1 MIEHKE
7 SDNSY
12 KEIVKS
18 TGIVGGAQVI
28 KILIGIIRTKIVA
41 VILGPGGIGIVGMY
55 DSIISLSGTI
65 TNFGIGSSG
74 ARQIAESNSSNNPEK
89 ISKTI
94 LALRRLSLFTGLIGF
109 VFVLALSKQISFL
122 TFGNK
127 NYTLEISIISI
138 ILLFNGIST
147 GQLALLQGLRRLKEL
162 AFAQVWGSLFG
173 AIASITIV
181 YLFKEKG
188 IPVYLVL
195 IAAFSI
201 LTSWWYTRKIN
212 VVTYTLSRDSFFAEA
227 KGLLSVGFAF
237 MIAMVL
243 GSATG
248 YLTRLML
255 INELGINSVGIYT
268 ASWTLASFYVSIMLN
283 AMGTD
288 FFPRLTAV
296 NKDNHAL
303 NKLVNEQTLA
313 GMLFSIPGI
322 LFTITLSP
330 IVLKIFYSS
339 SFTEGADLIR
349 WLIASL
355 GFRIISWPLGYILL
369 AKGLSKI
376 FITTE
381 IIFNSISIVLIYLFI
396 KLFGLNGIG
405 MAYVLNYI
413 IYTIIMLFIC
423 HNVSSLKWS
432 KSIFNILGLSLL
444 FIAINILMLS
454 LLNYII
460 YIIAGLI
467 GSMICTVI
475 YVKILQ
481 NLLGISLLNKLKSFI
496 TIKRS
501 K

>member
-1 MIEHKE
+1 MKEQKE

-55 DSIISLSGTI
+55 GSIISLSGTI

-74 ARQIAESNSSNNPEK
+74 ARQIAESNSSNDSVK

-94 LALRRLSLFTGLIGF
+94 IALRRLSLITGVLGF
-109 VFVLALSKQISFL
+109 ILVLALSKQISL
-122 TFGNK
+122 LSFGNK

-147 GQLALLQGLRRLKEL
+147 GQLALLQGLRRLKDL
-162 AFAQVWGSLFG
+162 ASAQVWGSLFG

-181 YLFKEKG
+181 YLLKEKG
-188 IPVYLVL
+188 IPLYMVL

-201 LTSWWYTRKIN
+201 LTSWWYARKIN
-212 VVTYTLSRDSFFAEA
+212 VANVSLPRDSFFIEA

-243 GSATG
+243 GTATG
-248 YLTRLML
+248 YITRLIL
-255 INELGINSVGIYT
+255 ISELGIESVGIYT
-268 ASWTLASFYVSIMLN
+268 ASWTLASFYVGIMLN

-296 NKDNHAL
+296 NKDNNAL

-330 IVLKIFYSS
+330 IVLNLFYSA
-339 SFTEGADLIR
+339 SFKEGADLIR

-369 AKGLSKI
+369 AKGLSRI

-381 IIFNSISIVLIYLFI
+381 IVFNSISIILIYLFI

-423 HNVSSLKWS
+423 YKVSSLKWA
-432 KSIFNILGLSLL
+432 KSIVYILGLSLL
-444 FIAINILMLS
+444 FITINIIMLS
-454 LLNYII
+454 LFNNTI

-467 GSMICTVI
+467 SSIICTLI
-475 YVKILQ
+475 YFKILQ
-481 NLLGISLLNKLKSFI
+481 NLLGISLLNKLKSLI
-496 TIKRS
+496 NNKKTA
-501 K
+501 